1 MAIGAMAVSCASNPL
16 PAEGLQPV
24 ALSTAQQ
31 RGAADLGCSA
41 AIAQILNKETIQE
54 PQETGRSETPRLTA
68 YTIDVSGCGKRSTY
82 LVSCDDQQKNCV
94 ANSLQKKSEGG
105 PQLADKLR
113 PDAVR
118 AAQLRGAGDFGCLR
132 ETTEVLR
139 QETIE
144 EGRTTGGYEPPHRAV
159 YSIAVS
165 GCGKR
170 TTYDI
175 SCDDRWKNSCVVGT
189 VQSPARE

>member
-1 MAIGAMAVSCASNPL
+1 MLGACEGDLAIF
-16 PAEGLQPV
+16 
-24 ALSTAQQ
+24 LSV
-31 RGAADLGCSA
+31 G
-41 AIAQILNKETIQE
+41 
-54 PQETGRSETPRLTA
+54 
-68 YTIDVSGCGKRSTY
+68 
-82 LVSCDDQQKNCV
+82 
-94 ANSLQKKSEGG
+94 
-105 PQLADKLR
+105 
-113 PDAVR
+113 
-118 AAQLRGAGDFGCLR
+118 LRGSVFGPNNTCSEELLGI
-132 ETTEVLR
+132 TFHAA
-139 QETIE
+139 IE